1 MINAGDYK
9 YKIKIIQ
16 SIVKKDEEG
25 FQKKEDYI
33 VAEPYAKIKTT
44 KGYTLIANNSDF
56 EKAYTN
62 FTIRY
67 SKQVEDAYYDKDDE
81 DSNREIFIS
90 FKNKRYK
97 VEYMNNVNESNIEL
111 ELQAKRVTK

>member
-1 MINAGDYK
+1 MINAGNYK
-9 YKIKIIQ
+9 HKIRIIQ
-16 SIVKKDEEG
+16 SIEIKDEDG
-25 FQKKEDYI
+25 FKKKEDYI

-67 SKQVEDAYYDKDDE
+67 SKQVEDAYYDENDE
-81 DSNREIFIS
+81 DSNREMFIS
-90 FKNKRYK
+90 FKNKIYK
-97 VEYMNNVNESNIEL
+97 VEYMNNVNENNIEL
-111 ELQAKRVTK
+111 ELQGKRITK

>member
-1 MINAGDYK
+1 MINAGNYK
-9 YKIKIIQ
+9 HKISIIQ
-16 SIVKKDEEG
+16 SITIKDEDG
-25 FQKKEDYI
+25 FKKKEDYI

-67 SKQVEDAYYDKDDE
+67 SKQVENAYYDE
-81 DSNREIFIS
+81 DSNREMLIS
-90 FKNKRYK
+90 FKNKIYK

-111 ELQAKRVTK
+111 ELQAKRATK

>member
-1 MINAGDYK
+1 MINAGNYK
-9 YKIKIIQ
+9 HKISIIQ
-16 SIVKKDEEG
+16 SITIKDEDG
-25 FQKKEDYI
+25 FKKKEDYI

-67 SKQVEDAYYDKDDE
+67 SKQVENAYYDE
-81 DSNREIFIS
+81 DSNREMLIS
-90 FKNKRYK
+90 FKNKIYK

>member
-1 MINAGDYK
+1 MINAGNYK
-9 YKIKIIQ
+9 HKISIIQ
-16 SIVKKDEEG
+16 SKTIKDEDG
-25 FQKKEDYI
+25 FKEKEDYI

-67 SKQVEDAYYDKDDE
+67 SKQVKNAYYDKDDE
-81 DSNREIFIS
+81 DSNREMFIS
-90 FKNKRYK
+90 FKNKNYK

-111 ELQAKRVTK
+111 ELQAKRITK

>member
-16 SIVKKDEEG
+16 SIVKKDDEG

-33 VAEPYAKIKTT
+33 VAQPYAKIKTT

-67 SKQVEDAYYDKDDE
+67 SKQVENAYYDE
-81 DSNREIFIS
+81 DSNREMLIS
-90 FKNKRYK
+90 FKNKIYK

-111 ELQAKRVTK
+111 ELQAKRITK

>member
-1 MINAGDYK
+1 MINAGNYK
-9 YKIKIIQ
+9 HKISIIQ
-16 SIVKKDEEG
+16 SMTIKDEDG
-25 FQKKEDYI
+25 FKKKEDYI

-44 KGYTLIANNSDF
+44 KGYTLITNNSDF

-67 SKQVEDAYYDKDDE
+67 SKQVEDAYYE
-81 DSNREIFIS
+81 DSNREMLIS
-90 FKNKRYK
+90 FKNKIYK

>member
-16 SIVKKDEEG
+16 SIVKQDEEG

-67 SKQVEDAYYDKDDE
+67 SKQVEDAYYDEDDE

>member
-16 SIVKKDEEG
+16 SIEKKDDEG
-25 FQKKEDYI
+25 FKKKEDYI
-33 VAEPYAKIKTT
+33 VAQPYAKVKTT
-44 KGYTLIANNSDF
+44 KGYTLITNNSDF

-67 SKQVEDAYYDKDDE
+67 SKQVENAYYDE
-81 DSNREIFIS
+81 DSNREMLIS
-90 FKNKRYK
+90 FKNKIYK